1 MQTAPEKSLL
11 SLIPDPDSLGRPE
24 KSPEENLQIKSC
36 FTLNLSVS
44 AGIIRDCS
52 CMYSAGTAGHRGT
65 CKAWLVTVYDSAKLG
80 YTFTYLAKVTFPR
93 HRGPSTISPCHS
105 FHYPSFC
112 VAVYCQLG
120 RTRRSLE
127 LLWLLT
133 GHCACA
139 SCLEGQRQ

>member
-24 KSPEENLQIKSC
+24 KSPEENLQIKTC

-65 CKAWLVTVYDSAKLG
+65 CKAWLVTVYDLAKLG
-80 YTFTYLAKVTFPR
+80 YIFTYLEKSHSQDTEVLAQYLPATCTAAPEQGTQVVLKVFGITNVNTTNYF
-93 HRGPSTISPCHS
+93 
-105 FHYPSFC
+105 
-112 VAVYCQLG
+112 
-120 RTRRSLE
+120 
-127 LLWLLT
+127 
-133 GHCACA
+133 
-139 SCLEGQRQ
+139 